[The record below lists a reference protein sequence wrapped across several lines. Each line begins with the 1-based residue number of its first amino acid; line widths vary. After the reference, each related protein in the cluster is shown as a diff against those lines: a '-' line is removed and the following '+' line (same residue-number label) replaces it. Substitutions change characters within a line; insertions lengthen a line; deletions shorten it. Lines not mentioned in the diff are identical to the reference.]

1 MKLIR
6 IPTIILA
13 ASLFAITV
21 RAAAAQSAADF
32 PSRPVKIIV
41 PFAAGGPTDVITRI
55 LAEMLTARWKGQAV
69 VVEDRPGAG
78 TIIAT
83 SVIAKSPPDG
93 YTIGMATNSFLINP
107 AIGQK
112 LPYDTI
118 KDLVGISM
126 VATQPMALVANA
138 SFPANTIPEVVALA
152 KKAKEPLNYTSPGP
166 RGAGHFAGEMLKQRA
181 GINMTHISYNGSTP
195 ALTDVMAG
203 RVPLMFDVWHSAR
216 RFVGSGKLKLIAGTT
231 TERLP
236 DQPDKPTIADTYPG
250 FNVVAFQAL
259 IGPVGIP
266 EPILNKLSSDTAAVI
281 DSKEFAE
288 RTKALGIKPYGTT
301 SAELDTWMRKEIA
314 NWKTIADAAHIKVE

>member
-1 MKLIR
+1 MNLIR
-6 IPTIILA
+6 IAVVFAALVSASA
-13 ASLFAITV
+13 AS
-21 RAAAAQSAADF
+21 AQTAADF

-55 LAEMLTARWKGQAV
+55 LAELLTARWNGQSI

-83 SVIAKSPPDG
+83 AVIGKAPADG

-112 LPYDTI
+112 LPYDTL
-118 KDLVGISM
+118 KDFVGISM
-126 VATQPMALVANA
+126 VATQPMALVANP
-138 SFPANTIPEVVALA
+138 SFPANTIPELVAYA
-152 KKAKEPLNYTSPGP
+152 KQQKQPLNYTSPGP
-166 RGAGHFAGEMLKQRA
+166 RGAGHFAGELLKQRA
-181 GINMTHISYNGSTP
+181 GIEMTHINYNGSTP

-203 RVPLMFDVWHSAR
+203 RVPIMFDVWHSAR
-216 RFVGSGKLKLIAGTT
+216 RFVNTGKLKLIAGTT
-231 TERLP
+231 VERLP

-259 IGPVGIP
+259 IGPAGIP
-266 EPILNKLSSDTAAVI
+266 QPVLSKLSTDIAAVI

-288 RTKALGIKPYGTT
+288 KTKALGIKPWGTT
-301 SAELDTWMRKEIA
+301 SAELDAWMRREIA
-314 NWKTIADAAHIKVE
+314 NWKTIADAAHIKVD

>member
-1 MKLIR
+1 
-6 IPTIILA
+6 
-13 ASLFAITV
+13 
-21 RAAAAQSAADF
+21 
-32 PSRPVKIIV
+32 V

-55 LAEMLTARWKGQAV
+55 LAEMLTTRWKGQAV

-83 SVIAKSPPDG
+83 SVIAKAPPDG

-216 RFVGSGKLKLIAGTT
+216 RFVDTGKLKLIAGTT
-231 TERLP
+231 AERLS
-236 DQPDKPTIADTYPG
+236 DQPNKPTIADTYPG

-259 IGPVGIP
+259 IGPAGIP
-266 EPILNKLSSDTAAVI
+266 EPILNKLSSDIAAVI